1 MNWRHRLHLP
11 VVLLCAVALA
21 AGGLLHAGHLPL
33 LGARIWQA
41 SAALV
46 LLFVMTETVL
56 ALWRRQWGLDLMA
69 LLTLAGA
76 LALQEDLAAAVIAL
90 MFVSGRA
97 LESHAE
103 HRAGE
108 EMSALLAKVPQQ
120 AHRHEDGHIVD
131 VMVATLRPGD
141 RLLVRPGETVPVD
154 GIALSAAL
162 LDQAT
167 LTGESLPVSIA
178 CGSALGSGSINAGE
192 AFDLLATSTAEQG
205 TLGNIIRLVNA
216 ARQSR
221 APAVRL
227 ADRYALLFVPV
238 ALTLAA
244 LAWLISGDAQRA
256 LAVAVVATPCPL
268 ILAVPVALVC
278 AMSRCAQQGILI
290 KHGGALEKL
299 AQLHT
304 LFVDKTGTLTS
315 GKAQLIEIHPAPD
328 ISADELLRLSASLEQ
343 MSVHAIAQAVVS
355 AAVARGLDLALP
367 EQASESPGA
376 GLSGRVQGRA
386 LRVGSRDY
394 VLQGALLPAW
404 AAPLSERIGYDG
416 VAAVYVAVEGRFA
429 GAVLLADE
437 VRLEAPRAL
446 RLLRTLGAQRIV
458 MLTGDRRDVATTIG
472 GALGVDEILSEQ
484 DPASKL
490 AAITKARQQGVTM
503 MVGDG
508 VNDAPALAAADIG
521 VAMGAR
527 GAAAAAESAQV
538 VLLVDRLDRLVFAVQ
553 LAQQTRRIAL
563 QSVMAGMG
571 LSILAMLVA
580 AFGYLP
586 PVAGAVLQECI
597 DVAVILNALRVLT
610 LQKDVARSRL
620 PPADRERLQQEH
632 AALAPIPDRLLW
644 LAEHG
649 DVLTASA
656 LREALQSLS
665 VLLKTRLLPHEAEDD
680 ARLYPRLATLI
691 GGRDP
696 LASMSS
702 THREIHRLSRTI
714 ERIAAQLGTGP
725 AEPSLAPATAQEL
738 RHALYALEAVLR
750 LHIAQE
756 EELFH
761 GLSS

>member
-1 MNWRHRLHLP
+1 MNWRHRFHLP
-11 VVLLCAVALA
+11 LVVFCALA
-21 AGGLLHAGHLPL
+21 LATGALLHAWHLPL
-33 LGARIWQA
+33 TAMRVWQV

-46 LLFVMTETVL
+46 LFFVFSETAL
-56 ALWRRQWGLDLMA
+56 SLWRRQWGLDLMA

-76 LALQEDLAAAVIAL
+76 LVLQEELTAAVIAL
-90 MFVSGRA
+90 MFVTGRA

-103 HRAGE
+103 RRARQ
-108 EMSALLAKVPQQ
+108 EMSALLEKVPQQ
-120 AHRHEDGHIVD
+120 AHRHEDGRIVE
-131 VMVATLRPGD
+131 VAVAAIRPGD

-167 LTGESLPVSIA
+167 LTGESLPVNLVSGA
-178 CGSALGSGSINAGE
+178 ALCSGSINAGE

-205 TLGNIIRLVNA
+205 TLGNIVRLVSA

-227 ADRYALLFVPV
+227 ADRYALLFVPL
-238 ALTLAA
+238 ALALAA
-244 LAWLISGDAQRA
+244 LAWLISGDPQRA

-278 AMSRCAQQGILI
+278 AMSRCAQQGVLI

-304 LFVDKTGTLTS
+304 LFVDKTGTLTT
-315 GKAQLIEIHPAPD
+315 GKAHLVALHPAPG
-328 ISADELLRLSASLEQ
+328 IGADELLRLSASLEQ

-355 AAVARGLDLALP
+355 AALERGLDLALP
-367 EQASESPGA
+367 EQVSESPGA
-376 GLSGRVQGRA
+376 GLSGRVQGRV
-386 LRVGSRDY
+386 LRVGSRDH
-394 VLQGALLPAW
+394 VLQGAALPAW
-404 AAPLSERIGYDG
+404 AVPLNERIGYDG
-416 VAAVYVAVEGRFA
+416 VAGVYVAIEGRFA
-429 GAVLLADE
+429 GVLLLADE

-458 MLTGDRRDVATTIG
+458 MLTGDRHDVATTIG
-472 GALGVDEILSEQ
+472 RALGVDEILPEQ
-484 DPASKL
+484 SPASKL
-490 AAITKARQQGVTM
+490 AAITAARGQGVTM

-571 LSILAMLVA
+571 LSVLAMLVA

-597 DVAVILNALRVLT
+597 DVAIILNALRVLT
-610 LQKDVARSRL
+610 LQKEVLRSRL
-620 PPADRERLQQEH
+620 PAADRERLQQEH
-632 AALAPIPDRLLW
+632 AALLPILDRLLW
-644 LAEHG
+644 LAEHSE
-649 DVLTASA
+649 VLTVSA
-656 LREALQSLS
+656 LREALQSLNG
-665 VLLKTRLLPHEAEDD
+665 LLKTRLLPHETEDD

-696 LASMSS
+696 MAAMSS
-702 THREIHRLSRTI
+702 THREIHRLSRTL
-714 ERIAAQLGTGP
+714 ERIAAQLGASP
-725 AEPSLAPATAQEL
+725 ADPPLAAATAQEL
-738 RHALYALEAVLR
+738 RHALYALEAILR

>member
-1 MNWRHRLHLP
+1 MNWRHRF
-11 VVLLCAVALA
+11 
-21 AGGLLHAGHLPL
+21 HLPL
-33 LGARIWQA
+33 VFFCALALATGALLHVGHLHLIATRVWQV

-46 LLFVMTETVL
+46 LLFVFSETAL
-56 ALWRRQWGLDLMA
+56 SLWRRQWGLDLMA

-76 LALQEDLAAAVIAL
+76 LVLQEELTAAVIAL
-90 MFVSGRA
+90 MFVTGRA

-103 HRAGE
+103 RRAQQ
-108 EMSALLAKVPQQ
+108 EMSALLAKLPQQ
-120 AHRHEDGHIVD
+120 AHRHEDGRIVE
-131 VMVATLRPGD
+131 VAVAAIRPGD

-167 LTGESLPVSIA
+167 LTGESLPVNLVSGA
-178 CGSALGSGSINAGE
+178 ALCSGSINAGE

-205 TLGNIIRLVNA
+205 TLGHIVRLVSA

-227 ADRYALLFVPV
+227 ADRYALLFVPLALAV
-238 ALTLAA
+238 AG
-244 LAWLISGDAQRA
+244 LAWLISGDPQRA

-278 AMSRCAQQGILI
+278 AMSRCAQQGVLI

-304 LFVDKTGTLTS
+304 LFVDKTGTLTT
-315 GKAQLIEIHPAPD
+315 GKAHLMALHPAPG
-328 ISADELLRLSASLEQ
+328 IGADELLRLSASLEQ

-355 AAVARGLDLALP
+355 AALERGLDLALP
-367 EQASESPGA
+367 EQVSESPGA

-386 LRVGSRDY
+386 LRVGTRDH
-394 VLQGALLPAW
+394 VLDGTALPAW
-404 AAPLSERIGYDG
+404 AGPLNERIGYDG
-416 VAAVYVAVEGRFA
+416 VAGVYVAIDGRFA
-429 GAVLLADE
+429 GVLLLADE
-437 VRLEAPRAL
+437 VRLDAPRAL
-446 RLLRTLGAQRIV
+446 RLLRTLGARRIV
-458 MLTGDRRDVATTIG
+458 MLTGDRHDVATTIG
-472 GALGVDEILSEQ
+472 RALGVDEILPQQS
-484 DPASKL
+484 PASKL
-490 AAITKARQQGVTM
+490 AAITAARQHGVTM

-571 LSILAMLVA
+571 LSVLAMLVA

-610 LQKDVARSRL
+610 LQKEVLRSRL
-620 PPADRERLQQEH
+620 PAADRERLQQEH
-632 AALAPIPDRLLW
+632 AALRPILDRLLW
-644 LAEHG
+644 LAEHSE
-649 DVLTASA
+649 VLTVSA
-656 LREALQSLS
+656 LCEALQCLNG
-665 VLLKTRLLPHEAEDD
+665 LLKTRLLPHETEDD
-680 ARLYPRLATLI
+680 ARLYPRLAKLI

-696 LASMSS
+696 MAAMSS

-714 ERIAAQLGTGP
+714 ERIAAQLGASP
-725 AEPSLAPATAQEL
+725 ADPSLAPATAQEL
-738 RHALYALEAVLR
+738 RHALYALEAILR

>member
-1 MNWRHRLHLP
+1 MNWRHRFHLP
-11 VVLLCAVALA
+11 LVFCCALA
-21 AGGLLHAGHLPL
+21 LATGGLLHLWHLPL
-33 LGARIWQA
+33 IAACVWKV

-46 LLFVMTETVL
+46 LLFVVSETVL
-56 ALWRRQWGLDLMA
+56 SLWHRQWGLDLMA

-76 LALQEDLAAAVIAL
+76 LVLQEELTAAVIAL
-90 MFVSGRA
+90 MFVTGRA

-103 HRAGE
+103 RRAQQ

-120 AHRHEDGHIVD
+120 AHRHEDGRV
-131 VMVATLRPGD
+131 VEVAVAAIRPGD

-167 LTGESLPVSIA
+167 LTGESLPVNLASGA
-178 CGSALGSGSINAGE
+178 ALCSGSINAGE

-205 TLGNIIRLVNA
+205 TLGNIVRLVSA

-227 ADRYALLFVPV
+227 ADRYALLFVPLSL
-238 ALTLAA
+238 ALAG
-244 LAWLISGDAQRA
+244 LAWLISGDPQRA

-304 LFVDKTGTLTS
+304 LFVDKTGTLTT
-315 GKAQLIEIHPAPD
+315 GKAHLMALHPAPG
-328 ISADELLRLSASLEQ
+328 IGADELLRLSASLEQ

-355 AAVARGLDLALP
+355 AALERGLDLALP
-367 EQASESPGA
+367 EQVRESPGA
-376 GLSGRVQGRA
+376 GLSGRVEGRA
-386 LRVGSRDY
+386 LRVGTLDH
-394 VLQGALLPAW
+394 VLAGAALPAW
-404 AAPLSERIGYDG
+404 AVPLNQRIGYEG
-416 VAAVYVAVEGRFA
+416 VAGVYVAIEGRFA
-429 GAVLLADE
+429 GVLLLADE

-458 MLTGDRRDVATTIG
+458 MLTGDRHDVATTIG
-472 GALGVDEILSEQ
+472 RALGVDEILPEQ
-484 DPASKL
+484 SPAAKL
-490 AAITKARQQGVTM
+490 AAITAARQQGVTL

-571 LSILAMLVA
+571 LSVLAMLVA

-586 PVAGAVLQECI
+586 PVAGAVLQEGI
-597 DVAVILNALRVLT
+597 DVAVIFNALRVLT
-610 LQKDVARSRL
+610 LQKDVLRSRL
-620 PPADRERLQQEH
+620 PAGERERLQQEH
-632 AALAPIPDRLLW
+632 AALVPILDRLLW
-644 LAEHG
+644 LAGHS
-649 DVLTASA
+649 DVLTVSA
-656 LREALQSLS
+656 LREALQSLNG
-665 VLLKTRLLPHEAEDD
+665 LLKTRLLPHETEDD

-696 LASMSS
+696 MAAMSS

-714 ERIAAQLGTGP
+714 ERIAVQLGTSS
-725 AEPSLAPATAQEL
+725 ADPSLAPATAQEL
-738 RHALYALEAVLR
+738 RHALYALEAILR